1 MPLAAQ
7 RLIGVIKDDN
17 NTGYVVVQAD
27 ESLFSIIDRVITDR
41 ENLKHIK
48 KSKNHFLNLNV
59 GEYSIFKN
67 NNLFFY
73 F

>member
-27 ESLFSIIDRVITDR
+27 ESLFSIIARVITDR

-48 KSKNHFLNLNV
+48 K
-59 GEYSIFKN
+59 I
-67 NNLFFY
+67 
-73 F
+73 

>member
-1 MPLAAQ
+1 MISWNVKRKTYWLKLWRSLHMPLAAQ

-27 ESLFSIIDRVITDR
+27 ESLFSIIDRVITYR

-48 KSKNHFLNLNV
+48 K
-59 GEYSIFKN
+59 I
-67 NNLFFY
+67 
-73 F
+73 

>member
-1 MPLAAQ
+1 MISWNVKRKTYWLKLWRSLHMPLAAQ

-27 ESLFSIIDRVITDR
+27 ESLFSIIDR

-48 KSKNHFLNLNV
+48 K
-59 GEYSIFKN
+59 I
-67 NNLFFY
+67 
-73 F
+73 